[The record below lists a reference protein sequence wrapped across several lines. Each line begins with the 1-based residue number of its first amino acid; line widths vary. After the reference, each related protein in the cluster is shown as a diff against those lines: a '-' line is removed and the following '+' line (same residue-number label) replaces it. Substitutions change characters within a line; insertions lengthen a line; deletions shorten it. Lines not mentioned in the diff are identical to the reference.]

1 MQTANF
7 LNYESPVDTYF
18 SKENVVTFS
27 DSTIRKQI
35 YLIGKT
41 EIYDDAGYLSS
52 KIKRA
57 EYPYFTETN
66 LKLGTRKQ
74 TENKCLAEEI
84 GTKNCQ
90 PFIKISI
97 MSTETLTTITRIYKG
112 AIRTI
117 SDIGGFTS
125 FSY

>member
-7 LNYESPVDTYF
+7 FNYESAVDTYF

-35 YLIGKT
+35 YLIRKT

-57 EYPYFTETN
+57 EYPYLTETN
-66 LKLGTRKQ
+66 LNLGTRKQ
-74 TENKCLAEEI
+74 TENKYLAEEI

-97 MSTETLTTITRIYKG
+97 MSTETLIIITRIYKG